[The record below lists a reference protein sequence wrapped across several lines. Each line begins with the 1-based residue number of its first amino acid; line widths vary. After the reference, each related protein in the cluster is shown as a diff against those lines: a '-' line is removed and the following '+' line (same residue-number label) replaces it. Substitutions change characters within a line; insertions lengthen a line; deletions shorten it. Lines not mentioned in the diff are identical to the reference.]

1 MMSVTGPILHAN
13 KSSRTG
19 LPLPKQPV
27 AEASTLPPSLAPSPI
42 PGLRA
47 QQRRRAF
54 TFVEM
59 LVALG
64 VMVLFAA
71 TTLASLTQFN
81 RFAVASRL
89 RAHALSLA
97 QQRVDEVLTTG
108 WTLTST
114 PPVLAVGTRTESN
127 IVLNADSTNTQT
139 SLKSLFTDLVK
150 PVTGTRTTT
159 VTSISTRLVRADV
172 TVTFT
177 YANHTYTV
185 AMTTMRT
192 MDNF

>member
-1 MMSVTGPILHAN
+1 MMRVTGPTLSADQ
-13 KSSRTG
+13 SFRTG
-19 LPLPKQPV
+19 LPLPKQP
-27 AEASTLPPSLAPSPI
+27 AAGASTLPPSLVPTHVS
-42 PGLRA
+42 GLRA
-47 QQRRRAF
+47 KQRQAF

-71 TTLASLTQFN
+71 TALASLTQFN

-97 QQRVDEVLTTG
+97 QQRVDEVLTTA

-114 PPVLAVGTRTESN
+114 PPVLAAGTRTESN

-159 VTSISTRLVRADV
+159 ITTISTRLVRADV
-172 TVTFT
+172 SVVFT